1 MEVCE
6 IVEKVIAVADDLSGL
21 KEALVAQGYDV
32 VSLEEDGLKRASAV
46 VVTGVDKDFMMMEDI
61 KTRVP
66 VIDASGKSSQEIVSD
81 INNYFRRIH

>member
-6 IVEKVIAVADDLSGL
+6 IVEKVIAVAEDLSGL
-21 KEALVAQGYDV
+21 KEALMAQGYDV
-32 VSLEEDGLKRASAV
+32 VSLEEEDLERASAV

-66 VIDASGKSSQEIVSD
+66 VIDAAGKSSQEIVSD